1 MHRLFGFLKSVAARQ
16 RFCPG
21 PFGIFVNPFYLG
33 RHALADTIRPIAATM
48 SGTVLD
54 IGCGTKPYRRYFSVK
69 TYIGIEI
76 DDRELSL
83 HVAPD
88 QLYDGQTLPFADA
101 TFDNVVSFQVLEH
114 VFDPD
119 RFMSEAFRVL
129 KPDGRLLLS
138 VPLLGEEHEK
148 PHDYGRYT
156 SFGLRYLLAKHGF
169 SVVVLHRSCLA
180 PAAFFQLFV
189 TYVFKL
195 TVTRNSIAN
204 AILGVFLYSP
214 FSLLG
219 VVSQYVLPANDDFYL
234 DNVVCAVKPSR

>member
-1 MHRLFGFLKSVAARQ
+1 MRRLFGFLQSVAARQ

-21 PFGIFVNPFYLG
+21 PFGIFVNPFYLA
-33 RHALADTIRPIAATM
+33 RRALAENIRSVAATM
-48 SGTVLD
+48 SGSILD
-54 IGCGTKPYRRYFSVK
+54 IGCGTKPYRQFFPVA
-69 TYIGIEI
+69 TYVGIEI
-76 DDRELSL
+76 DDRDLGV

-88 QLYDGQTLPFADA
+88 HLYDGQTLPFADA

-129 KPDGRLLLS
+129 KPNGRLLLT
-138 VPLLGEEHEK
+138 VPLLGEEHEQ

-156 SFGLRYLLAKHGF
+156 SFGLRHLLAKHGF
-169 SVVVLHRSCLA
+169 SVVSLHRSCLA

-195 TVTRNSIAN
+195 TVTRNPIIN
-204 AILGVFLYSP
+204 AFLGLFLYAP

-219 VVSQYVLPANDDFYL
+219 IVSPYVLPANDDFYL